1 MQFLQG
7 VDIPDVREL
16 RFCADDDLVKVCEQT
31 ENCRRSTLLR
41 SLGSNEIVD
50 ASSGTP
56 CCDVC
61 SAIIGTSCTRS
72 RVVDK
77 VDILQPTTLAPK
89 RRRRAMR
96 SVTPTMEK
104 RLRDRLQVERDA
116 IVDSEIGYHMLG
128 KYVVIP
134 DTCIDELCKRAKF
147 IKVCDDVSSVPGLR
161 KQFVNRLYSVV
172 IDFFQ

>member
-1 MQFLQG
+1 M
-7 VDIPDVREL
+7 
-16 RFCADDDLVKVCEQT
+16 KVCEQT
-31 ENCRRSTLLR
+31 DNCRRSTLLR

-50 ASSGTP
+50 GSSGTP

-61 SAIIGTSCTRS
+61 SAIIGTSCAG

-77 VDILQPTTLAPK
+77 LDIFQPTTLAPK
-89 RRRRAMR
+89 PRRRAVR
-96 SVTPTMEK
+96 CVTPTMEK
-104 RLRDRLQVERDA
+104 RLRDRLKVERDA
-116 IVDSEIGYHMLG
+116 IVDSEIGYQMLG

-134 DTCIDELCKRAKF
+134 DTCIDELCKRTKF
-147 IKVCDDVSSVPGLR
+147 IKDCDDVSSVPGLC